1 MRRLVN
7 KAAMRAFAALAS
19 LTLLP
24 ASPLHAQDHQRN
36 PRRPSAA
43 QDFTLPAKHEFSLPN
58 GMHVTLVPFGRLPV
72 ATVSLDIR
80 TGAIDEGPQ
89 QVWLANL
96 MADYLQQG
104 STTHSAAAVAEAV
117 AGMGAA
123 LTISAGDD
131 QTTVQATSW
140 ATPSHRSRG

>member
-1 MRRLVN
+1 
-7 KAAMRAFAALAS
+7 
-19 LTLLP
+19 
-24 ASPLHAQDHQRN
+24 
-36 PRRPSAA
+36 
-43 QDFTLPAKHEFSLPN
+43 
-58 GMHVTLVPFGRLPV
+58 MHVTLVPVRPGLPV

-123 LTISAGDD
+123 LSYL
-131 QTTVQATSW
+131 
-140 ATPSHRSRG
+140 RGR